1 MVRSP
6 STLRWRDG
14 GWTMVVSEVRVV
26 VVDDHAT
33 VSELLARA
41 LDAEP
46 GLACVGTASNAASAL
61 ALVDA
66 EQPDAVVMDVQLG
79 DDDGIDTTAQL
90 LARHPDVRVVVL
102 TARTDHDLVQRTAA
116 AGACALLPKDGSLD
130 DLLRALRTASQ
141 GGLMVHPQL
150 LRELVTARPR
160 ESPSMT
166 DREHEVLRLLHEGR
180 TVRQIAAVLT
190 ISEHTARGH
199 VKKVLQKLGAH
210 SQLEAVAIATR
221 LGMLG

>member
-1 MVRSP
+1 
-6 STLRWRDG
+6 
-14 GWTMVVSEVRVV
+14 VVSEVRVV

-41 LDAEP
+41 LDGEP
-46 GLACVGTASNAASAL
+46 GLACVGTASNAGAAL
-61 ALVDA
+61 ALVEA

-79 DDDGIDTTAQL
+79 ADDGIDTTARL

-160 ESPSMT
+160 ESPAMT
-166 DREHEVLRLLHEGR
+166 ERELEVLRLLHEGR
-180 TVRQIAAVLT
+180 TVRQMAGVLT

>member
-1 MVRSP
+1 V
-6 STLRWRDG
+6 LDD
-14 GWTMVVSEVRVV
+14 VRVA

-41 LDAEP
+41 LQGEP
-46 GLACVGTASNAASAL
+46 GLTCVGTASNADRAF
-61 ALVDA
+61 ALVAA
-66 EQPDAVVMDVQLG
+66 ERPDAVVMDVQLG
-79 DDDGIDTTAQL
+79 DDDGIETTARL
-90 LARHPDVRVVVL
+90 LEQHPGLRVVIL
-102 TARTDHDLVQRTAA
+102 TARTDQDLVQRTAA

-130 DLLRALRTASQ
+130 DLLRALRTAAS

-150 LRELVTARPR
+150 LRELVTGRPK
-160 ESPSMT
+160 ETPSMT
-166 DREHEVLRLLHEGR
+166 DRELEVLRLLHQGR
-180 TVRQIAAVLT
+180 TVRQIAGVLT

-210 SQLEAVAIATR
+210 SQLEAVAMATR